1 MSPNGRWIAHTSS
14 DSGAVEVYLQGFPD
28 AGPRRIVSVGGGHHP
43 RWARDTGE
51 LFYLRGGPPNAVMRV
66 AIRSSRDGG
75 VDIGTPEV
83 FAEFR
88 FFSRRGGGTV
98 YDVTPDGK
106 RLLVISRG
114 EEGTASDVQRIHVV
128 VNWLEELKRQVP
140 IGR

>member
-1 MSPNGRWIAHTSS
+1 MPA
-14 DSGAVEVYLQGFPD
+14 SGAS
-28 AGPRRIVSVGGGHHP
+28 SVGGGQTA
-43 RWARDTGE
+43 RWARDSGE

-66 AIRSSRDGG
+66 AVRSRPDGG

-88 FFSRRGGGTV
+88 FFSRRGEAQV

-114 EEGTASDVQRIHVV
+114 EENTAPDVQRINVV
-128 VNWLEELKRQVP
+128 VNWFEELKRLVP
-140 IGR
+140 VGK